1 MKWVLIS
8 LSLLIVLFI
17 SIIESKID
25 IWHHWIICSN
35 DNRIDGVDYI
45 TRKSMI
51 YLIIMIIEQ
60 IRLNEAEWDSNIY
73 SLEYYFIDCIHA
85 TKDTKWKYDDY
96 NIDLALTIV

>member
-1 MKWVLIS
+1 
-8 LSLLIVLFI
+8 
-17 SIIESKID
+17 
-25 IWHHWIICSN
+25 
-35 DNRIDGVDYI
+35 
-45 TRKSMI
+45 MI